1 MKKVRKK
8 KTFYHSNKKLLITNT
23 ANTINKYIA
32 TARTV
37 SNFTYKKHKT
47 SHGYKY
53 ISYILNIG
61 PMTFWLLVGFSVRS

>member
-8 KTFYHSNKKLLITNT
+8 TFYHSHKKKLLITNT
-23 ANTINKYIA
+23 ANTIHKYIA

-37 SNFTYKKHKT
+37 SYFTYKKHKT